1 MCNAMK
7 IALAV
12 LVAAAVAVALVV
24 FTETKKTHGAD
35 INSQLGIGVSAQGGR
50 GFAHISQLKR
60 FVDGERVGAANS
72 IRNR

>member
-1 MCNAMK
+1 VSRRTLAAAVSRNVELKGCEMSNAMK

-35 INSQLGIGVSAQGGR
+35 INSQLGIGVSA
-50 GFAHISQLKR
+50 
-60 FVDGERVGAANS
+60 V
-72 IRNR
+72 

>member
-1 MCNAMK
+1 MSNAMK

-35 INSQLGIGVSAQGGR
+35 INSQLGIGVSA
-50 GFAHISQLKR
+50 
-60 FVDGERVGAANS
+60 V
-72 IRNR
+72 